1 MPRMLGRMVVLAA
14 LLLVGGLVVRVV
26 WEPSFD
32 EPAFAQDVL
41 NCDQFNSQADA
52 QAFLRRHPSDP
63 SRLDEDDGQDDGIAC
78 EVTDYPD
85 STRDERPVLP
95 GTTTGGTTTG
105 GTTTGGTTTG
115 GTTGGTTTGGTTT
128 GGTPID
134 HGPGN
139 LFNSGGS
146 PHGPVPLM
154 PDGGC
159 PVEDPIERG
168 NLCYR

>member
-1 MPRMLGRMVVLAA
+1 MPRILWRMVVLVA

-95 GTTTGGTTTG
+95 GTTTGGT
-105 GTTTGGTTTG
+105 
-115 GTTGGTTTGGTTT
+115 
-128 GGTPID
+128 PID

-139 LFNSGGS
+139 LFNSGG
-146 PHGPVPLM
+146 PPYGPVPLM

-159 PVEDPIERG
+159 PVEYPHEHEDA
-168 NLCYR
+168 CYR

>member
-1 MPRMLGRMVVLAA
+1 MPRMLWRMVVLVA

-78 EVTDYPD
+78 EVTDFPD

-95 GTTTGGTTTG
+95 GT
-105 GTTTGGTTTG
+105 
-115 GTTGGTTTGGTTT
+115 TTGGTTTGGTTT

-159 PVEDPIERG
+159 PVEYPIE
-168 NLCYR
+168 